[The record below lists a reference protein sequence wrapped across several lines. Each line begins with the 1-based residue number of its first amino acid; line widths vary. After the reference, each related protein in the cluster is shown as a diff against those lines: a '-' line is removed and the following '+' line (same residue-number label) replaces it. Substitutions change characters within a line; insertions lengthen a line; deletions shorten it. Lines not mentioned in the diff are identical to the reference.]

1 MIDVSVKIE
10 SLFLNSLS
18 AKLPG
23 VIRQSFE
30 AIAPDGKKIIQSEIP
45 EAEGKLKAEGVS
57 FKLTGEGIEYTVSR
71 LAPGGFDYAVGVAE
85 GTGIYGKKGKR
96 IFPKKGKF
104 LKIPIANLKGLSP
117 ERLASAKDGFIFV
130 RSIKGQKANPFD
142 KRSIKRFEKE
152 LIPKLAAAIDARL

>member
-10 SLFLNSLS
+10 SSFLDGLI

-30 AIAPDGKKIIQSEIP
+30 AVAPDGKKIIQSEIP
-45 EAEGKLKAEGVS
+45 EAEGKLRSEGVS

-71 LAPGGFDYAVGVAE
+71 LSPDGFDYAVGVAE
-85 GTGIYGKKGKR
+85 GTGVYGKNKKR

-104 LKIPIANLKGLSP
+104 LKIPVANLKGLSP
-117 ERLASAKDGFIFV
+117 ARLRSAKDGFIFV
-130 RSIKGQKANPFD
+130 RSIKGQRANPY
-142 KRSIKRFEKE
+142 
-152 LIPKLAAAIDARL
+152 DARALKRMETELANKLEQEIEKRL